1 MNIII
6 KTNYNDTE
14 IVGEIIKL
22 HEFQIRVAI
31 TSPYIN
37 WESGSSINGPGRQS
51 KNNFLHRYEEA
62 SKFLLIETYRK
73 LAIID
78 KNLDRMCG
86 LYDRLIEE
94 NKELKKLPESE
105 LRESISRKGSVN

>member
-22 HEFQIRVAI
+22 NEFQIRVAI

-37 WESGSSINGPGRQS
+37 WENGSSINGPGRQS
-51 KNNFLHRYEEA
+51 KNNFLQ
-62 SKFLLIETYRK
+62 K
-73 LAIID
+73 
-78 KNLDRMCG
+78 
-86 LYDRLIEE
+86 
-94 NKELKKLPESE
+94 
-105 LRESISRKGSVN
+105 